1 MKIRDRIKS
10 FRRVPAKDLLP
21 NPRNWR
27 THPKAQREALRG
39 ILAEVGFADACLA
52 RELPDGTLRLVDGHL
67 RVEESPD
74 AKIPTL
80 ILKLTDAEE
89 AKLLAVLDPLA
100 AMAETDADALGALA
114 AGLDFQS
121 DALARLVEGMVPTDD
136 AALEPATAND
146 PSRLGE
152 KAPVRCPECGHEFTD

>member
-1 MKIRDRIKS
+1 MKIQDRIRS

-27 THPKAQREALRG
+27 THPTAQREALRG

-52 RELPDGTLRLVDGHL
+52 RELPDGTLRLIDGHL

-80 ILKLTDAEE
+80 ILDLTDEDE
-89 AKLLAVLDPLA
+89 LKLLAVVDPLA
-100 AMAETDADALGALA
+100 AMAETDADALSALA
-114 AGLDFQS
+114 SELDFQS
-121 DALARLVEGMVPTDD
+121 EALSTLVEGLLPAADTVSADGQGGDD
-136 AALEPATAND
+136 SCDDSAGMTEC
-146 PSRLGE
+146 PS
-152 KAPVRCPECGHEFTD
+152 CGHRFPK